1 MFYGNFYIAFFDFS
15 AILSFGGFGFYVKD
29 KKMTLNIFMA
39 GTISLLSLAAA
50 YIFAPSGKYRKAF
63 AVMAFIAVLARLFIV
78 FYIYRNGTDTFGTDG
93 LLYHQEGVKVAER
106 LNEGASLFGVS
117 YEFTWYTVFVGM
129 VYHLFGINRYLV
141 SFINVAFAFM
151 SGIILLKL
159 ALNHKY
165 NFPNA
170 AVISLTFL
178 FFPNLVLWTADSRK
192 ESMLIMVCFM
202 GWFSVQS
209 FITSVKRGGSLL
221 SNSMRIAFICLLM
234 WFSTLIRI
242 YMFIPLFLGILTS
255 QLFLYIKTKRRICL
269 VFAVVSVIC
278 AILIFTSVM
287 VPLSRDY
294 HAVDFSGKQAENVLQ
309 DASNKIA
316 VVGTIA
322 SNRNLL
328 LSILDYLVL
337 PLPGNVNI
345 MDINSSPKAQL
356 LVRMDMSVWY
366 VCLFLVL
373 TGIYTTL
380 KKRDSCF
387 MGLLAFIAAYVLINA
402 LVVENVSDTIYRYRS
417 VIVGLVILFIDGNV
431 ISNIFRWLGNLF
443 RGVFTRS
450 YIFRQ

>member
-1 MFYGNFYIAFFDFS
+1 MI
-15 AILSFGGFGFYVKD
+15 
-29 KKMTLNIFMA
+29 LNIFLA
-39 GTISLLSLAAA
+39 VAISLLSLAAA
-50 YIFAPSGKYRKAF
+50 YILAPSGKYRKVF
-63 AVMAFIAVLARLFIV
+63 AVMAFLAVIARLFIV

-93 LLYHQEGVKVAER
+93 LLYHQEGIKVAER
-106 LNEGASLFGVS
+106 LNEGAPLFGVS
-117 YEFTWYTVFVGM
+117 YEFTWYTVFVGV

-141 SFINVAFAFM
+141 SFINVVFTFI

-165 NFPNA
+165 HFPNA
-170 AVISLTFL
+170 AMISLIFL

-192 ESMLIMVCFM
+192 EAMLIMVCFL
-202 GWFSVQS
+202 GWFSVQN
-209 FITSVKRGGSLL
+209 FITNVKSSGSLIA
-221 SNSMRIAFICLLM
+221 NSLRIVFICLLM

-242 YMFIPLFLGILTS
+242 YMFIPIFFGILTS
-255 QLFLYIKTKRRICL
+255 LLFLYIKTKRKICL
-269 VFAVVSVIC
+269 VFAAVSVLC
-278 AILIFTSVM
+278 AVLIFTSVM
-287 VPLSRDY
+287 IPLTRDY
-294 HAVDFSGKQAENVLQ
+294 HALDFSGKQAENVIQ

-328 LSILDYLVL
+328 VSILDYLVL

-366 VCLFLVL
+366 ICLFLVL

-380 KKRDSCF
+380 KNRDSCF

-431 ISNIFRWLGNLF
+431 ISNIFRRLGNLF
-443 RGVFTRS
+443 RGASTDS
-450 YIFRQ
+450 YIFRH